1 MAFSGVKNFAT
12 IEVWPL
18 LWVPL
23 LRESAKLL
31 LNSFFSQGHVCA
43 TYLEIGS
50 KDKLPDGFVNGTVK
64 TIVIRAK
71 MACVNTSVAL
81 KVKINIVRNE
91 AGALEQRSARDRVP
105 ENFKSPRQS
114 QIVKS
119 RNSASRSQSRIP
131 DFRILS
137 PCPGRGSWIFWF
149 WVPVPFVPLILDS
162 PGSGPAYFL
171 ESHSQSQSRIQQI
184 LNLSPGTSPGFY
196 NESRSR
202 SQPRIL

>member
-1 MAFSGVKNFAT
+1 M
-12 IEVWPL
+12 
-18 LWVPL
+18 PL

-91 AGALEQRSARDRVP
+91 AVALEQRSARDLDRVP
-105 ENFKSPRQS
+105 ENFQSPGQS
-114 QIVKS
+114 RIVES
-119 RNSASRSQSRIP
+119 RNSSSRSQSRIP

-137 PCPGRGSWIFWF
+137 PCLG
-149 WVPVPFVPLILDS
+149 
-162 PGSGPAYFL
+162 PGS
-171 ESHSQSQSRIQQI
+171 RI
-184 LNLSPGTSPGFY
+184 F
-196 NESRSR
+196 
-202 SQPRIL
+202 